1 MTAKETDNVT
11 VETLLKELETI
22 KTNQAALIA
31 LEAQCK
37 ADIKRLLDDIGI
49 DDYKSD
55 NYGSIR
61 IQKRA
66 QKDYGEEIEMM
77 TDQLK
82 MTKKLAEDLGD
93 YKIVSYKESIV
104 YSPPKDVF

>member
-1 MTAKETDNVT
+1 MTTKTTDNVT
-11 VETLLKELETI
+11 VETLLKELEAI

-37 ADIKRLLDDIGI
+37 ANIKQLLDDIGI

-55 NYGSIR
+55 DYGSIR
-61 IQKRA
+61 IQQRA
-66 QKDYGEEIEMM
+66 QKDYGEEIKVM

-93 YKIVSYKESIV
+93 YKIVGYKESIV
-104 YSPPKDVF
+104 YNLPKDVF